1 MGGNGMKV
9 IMDSD
14 SLIKLT
20 KAKAKETVL
29 KNIEVHI
36 PPKVFEEVVK
46 IPKEEGYPD
55 AFLIEENLKRGLLA
69 IGKSGEDQH
78 VEEMI
83 TRLRIGY
90 SEADVFRLYKSGSF
104 DIISSDDRR
113 FLKIIDALD
122 VPYII
127 PSALIVYLLDKNI
140 LSRADAKMYIN
151 NLKKMISEEEYYLAI
166 REVE

>member
-1 MGGNGMKV
+1 MKA

-29 KNIEVHI
+29 KNIEAYI

-55 AFLIEENLKRGLLA
+55 AFIIEENLKKGLLA
-69 IGKSGEDQH
+69 IGEFKEDPH

-83 TRLRIGY
+83 TRLGMGAG
-90 SEADVFRLYKSGSF
+90 EADVFRLYKSGGF
-104 DIISSDDRR
+104 NVISSDDGR

-122 VPYII
+122 VPYMT
-127 PSALIVYLLDKNI
+127 PSALIIYLLNKRM
-140 LSRADAKMYIN
+140 LSRADAKTYIN
-151 NLKKMISEEEYYLAI
+151 NLREMVSDEEYYLAI

>member
-1 MGGNGMKV
+1 MKA

-20 KAKAKETVL
+20 KAKVKEIVL
-29 KNIEVHI
+29 KNIEAYI
-36 PPKVFEEVVK
+36 PPKVFEEVIK

-55 AFLIEENLKRGLLA
+55 AFIIEENLKKGLLA
-69 IGKSGEDQH
+69 IGEFREDPQ

-83 TRLRIGY
+83 TRLGMGAG
-90 SEADVFRLYKSGSF
+90 EADVFRLYKSGGF
-104 DIISSDDRR
+104 DIISSDDGR

-122 VPYII
+122 IPYMT
-127 PSALIVYLLDKNI
+127 PSALIIYLLDKKL
-140 LSRADAKMYIN
+140 LSRADAKTYIN
-151 NLKKMISEEEYYLAI
+151 NLKEMVSDEEYYLAI

>member
-1 MGGNGMKV
+1 MKV

-20 KAKAKETVL
+20 KAKEIVL
-29 KNIEVHI
+29 KNIEGYI
-36 PPKVFEEVVK
+36 PPKVFEEAVK

-55 AFLIEENLKRGLLA
+55 AFLIEENLKKGLLA
-69 IGKSGEDQH
+69 IGEFREDQH

-83 TRLRIGY
+83 TRLGIG
-90 SEADVFRLYKSGSF
+90 SGEADVFRLYKSGGF
-104 DIISSDDRR
+104 DVISSDDGR

-122 VPYII
+122 VPYMT
-127 PSALIVYLLDKNI
+127 PSALVIYLLNKKM
-140 LSRADAKMYIN
+140 LSRADAKTYIN
-151 NLKKMISEEEYYLAI
+151 NLKEMISDEEYYLAM